1 MKCFGAAGGQWMEM
15 NDLIARLNFLYH
27 KRQTQ
32 GLSAAEIDEQ
42 SELRRQ
48 YLDVIKGNVKTE
60 LSRIRVADEKDCNH
74 DHFCGTDCNFEK
86 H

>member
-1 MKCFGAAGGQWMEM
+1 MEM

-60 LSRIRVADEKDCNH
+60 LSRIRVADEKKCNH
-74 DHFCGTDCNFEK
+74 DHLPDRHLCGMDCNCEK

>member
-1 MKCFGAAGGQWMEM
+1 MEM

-32 GLSAAEIDEQ
+32 GLTVAEIDEQ

-48 YLDVIKGNVKTE
+48 YIDVIKGNVKTE
-60 LSRIRVADEKDCNH
+60 LSRIRVVDEKNCNH
-74 DHFCGTDCNFEK
+74 DHEHHVCGIDCNFEK

>member
-1 MKCFGAAGGQWMEM
+1 MEM

-32 GLSAAEIDEQ
+32 GLTVAEIDEQ

-48 YLDVIKGNVKTE
+48 YIDVIKGNVKME
-60 LSRIRVADEKDCNH
+60 LSRIRVVDEKDCNH
-74 DHFCGTDCNFEK
+74 EHDQHSCGSDCNFEK

>member
-1 MKCFGAAGGQWMEM
+1 MEI

-32 GLSAAEIDEQ
+32 GLTAEELDEQ
-42 SELRRQ
+42 SKLRSQ
-48 YLDVIKGNVKTE
+48 YIDIIKGNVKTE
-60 LSRIRVADEKDCNH
+60 LSRIRLVDTDDRNSNH
-74 DHFCGTDCNFEK
+74 DHHLCGIDCNLEK